1 MGADN
6 GKGSF
11 FEVSLDTGVYTDLFA
26 GENELL
32 DSIMDQKKLFA
43 RLTQDSR
50 FYSIIAEMYRDK
62 TGYSGKLKKLYLE
75 SKAMELLLIQMSC
88 LKNGLENGLE
98 KKRVKF
104 LNRDIEAIHQVK
116 SLLETNLEHISIPRL
131 ALLAGVSQ
139 TKLKVGFKELFGT
152 TVFEYLTSVRMS
164 KACELLKE
172 TDLTIAEIAEMVGY
186 RYAQH
191 FSSAFQKTFGYL
203 PSSLRK

>member
-62 TGYSGKLKKLYLE
+62 TGYSG
-75 SKAMELLLIQMSC
+75 
-88 LKNGLENGLE
+88 
-98 KKRVKF
+98 
-104 LNRDIEAIHQVK
+104 
-116 SLLETNLEHISIPRL
+116 NL
-131 ALLAGVSQ
+131 
-139 TKLKVGFKELFGT
+139 
-152 TVFEYLTSVRMS
+152 
-164 KACELLKE
+164 
-172 TDLTIAEIAEMVGY
+172 
-186 RYAQH
+186 
-191 FSSAFQKTFGYL
+191 
-203 PSSLRK
+203 